1 MMKCADA
8 RAFVDA
14 WEKGEGRIDS
24 TSVDEFGRH
33 LESCSVCMREFGG
46 LLPFMMRD
54 AGAQMTEEPVPRD
67 FVDGVMNAISATR
80 RERARPHR
88 FWPALAAA
96 AAIFIIG
103 IGLGFYFGD
112 RNADTVRVTFML
124 YAPEAESVQL
134 AGDFTSWDPR
144 DFTLKK
150 VDGGGMWEI
159 QVPLQRGRVYVYNFV
174 INGSRWIPDPKAT
187 GIVDDGFGGSSSLLI
202 L

>member
-1 MMKCADA
+1 MMKCVDA

-33 LESCSVCMREFGG
+33 LDSCTMCMHEFGG
-46 LLPFMMRD
+46 LLPLMMRD
-54 AGAQMTEEPVPRD
+54 AGVQMAEEPVPWD
-67 FVDGVMNAISATR
+67 FVDGVMGAISATH
-80 RERARPHR
+80 RERVRPHH

-96 AAIFIIG
+96 AAIFIVG
-103 IGLGFYFGD
+103 IGLGFYFGA
-112 RNADTVRVTFML
+112 RNTDTVRVTFML

-144 DFTLKK
+144 NFTLKK

-174 INGSRWIPDPKAT
+174 IDGSQWIADPKAT